1 MKKLLLALICISFLS
16 TDLLAQY
23 KYTVVTTIE
32 SIIPMGL
39 GRSRIVMPKQ
49 ELNYEKIT
57 MERIDG
63 KLDKTKKVKR
73 EDARIGNFEET
84 KILNL
89 FSGVGISFENI
100 ASNDAAISAKLS
112 IMSAQGW
119 ELVNSM
125 MGVESD
131 SGKDDGKGIFIT
143 KYIFRKNI

>member
-1 MKKLLLALICISFLS
+1 MKKLLLALICVSFLS
-16 TDLLAQY
+16 TDLVAQY

-39 GRSRIVMPKQ
+39 GRSRIVQAKQ
-49 ELNYEKIT
+49 DIDYSKLT
-57 MERIDG
+57 MERVDG
-63 KLDKTKKVKR
+63 KLDKKKVKR

-112 IMSAQGW
+112 IMSAEGW

-143 KYIFRKNI
+143 KYIFRKKI

>member
-1 MKKLLLALICISFLS
+1 MKKLLLALICVSFLS
-16 TDLLAQY
+16 TDLVAQY

-39 GRSRIVMPKQ
+39 GRSRIVQAKQ
-49 ELNYEKIT
+49 DIDYSKLT
-57 MERIDG
+57 MERVDG
-63 KLDKTKKVKR
+63 KLDKKKVKR

-112 IMSAQGW
+112 IMSAEGW

-143 KYIFRKNI
+143 KYISRKKI

>member
-1 MKKLLLALICISFLS
+1 MKKLLFALLIVTFLS

-32 SIIPMGL
+32 SIIPMGM
-39 GRSRIVMPKQ
+39 GRSGIVQPKQ
-49 ELNYEKIT
+49 ELNYADLA
-57 MERIDG
+57 MQRIDG

-73 EDARIGNFEET
+73 GDARIGNFEET

-100 ASNDAAISAKLS
+100 ASNDAAISSKLS
-112 IMSAQGW
+112 AMSAEGW
-119 ELVNSM
+119 ELVHST

-143 KYIFRKNI
+143 KYIFRKKI

>member
-1 MKKLLLALICISFLS
+1 MQKRAGLLRGPPSGPRPSPTPAPRL
-16 TDLLAQY
+16 T
-23 KYTVVTTIE
+23 
-32 SIIPMGL
+32 
-39 GRSRIVMPKQ
+39 RSGARSQRYP
-49 ELNYEKIT
+49 T
-57 MERIDG
+57 
-63 KLDKTKKVKR
+63 VKR

-112 IMSAQGW
+112 IMSAEGW
-119 ELVNSM
+119 EFVNSM

-143 KYIFRKNI
+143 KYIFRKKI